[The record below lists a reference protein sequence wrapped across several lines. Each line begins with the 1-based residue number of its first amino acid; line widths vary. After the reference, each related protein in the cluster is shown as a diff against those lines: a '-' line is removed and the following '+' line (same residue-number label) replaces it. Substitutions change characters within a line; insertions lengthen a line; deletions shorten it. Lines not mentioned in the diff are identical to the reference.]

1 MSLLRSWNESDKKEE
16 GDRGG
21 DHRTGRGNVNSSNL
35 PEKLMIKRLQARL
48 RVLIHDAWRDEG
60 DILLFI

>member
-21 DHRTGRGNVNSSNL
+21 DHRRGRGNVNSSNL
-35 PEKLMIKRLQARL
+35 PEKIMIKRLQARL
-48 RVLIHDAWRDEG
+48 RVLIHDP
-60 DILLFI
+60 

>member
-1 MSLLRSWNESDKKEE
+1 MKPAMQVFRVSLLRSWNESDKKEE

-35 PEKLMIKRLQARL
+35 PEKIDDQTSTS
-48 RVLIHDAWRDEG
+48 
-60 DILLFI
+60 